1 MATIQASIQLKDGM
15 SPALRVIEQT
25 LGAVIDRF
33 DRLQHS
39 LDRALNPA
47 AVNATNAAL
56 NTTQAQVNNVEQET
70 NQAAAAQQHFYAS
83 VEKSLQAIYNQVTNQ
98 VRLTDAI
105 RKTPPVIQQEAAAQ
119 EKVNTAINGGTAS
132 QEKFNATVKSGG
144 NIISGLVS
152 KMGMLL
158 GAYTGVH
165 AVGGIVKTADQ
176 LTMTK
181 ARLDLM
187 NDGLQTTEQLQEK
200 IYQAAQRSRG
210 AYADT
215 ADAVAKLGLRAGSI
229 FKNNDETIQF
239 TETLNK
245 MFVIAGASQTEMSS
259 ATLQLTQAL
268 GSGVLRGEEFNA
280 VFEAAPNVMQA
291 VADHIGQPIGALKK
305 LASEGK
311 ISAQV
316 VKEAIF
322 GATDKINEQFE
333 NMPVTFAQAWQSM
346 KNNILDAAQ
355 PILQTLSDITSS
367 ERFQKFA
374 DGVGAAIGRVLG
386 FFQNVGTVVM
396 PILGGIFD
404 MVEKIGNFFANNW
417 DVIAPLIWGVV
428 IAMTAYK
435 TVTMAVAT
443 WTAIVAAATAIK
455 NTVTGIAAA
464 RTALLTG
471 ATYAQ
476 VAAQYGLNTA
486 MYACP
491 VTWIVLAIIALV
503 AVFYAAVAAVNHFAG
518 TSYSATGFICA
529 AFMGLYVSIHNQI
542 AMLWNVF
549 ASFAEFLCNLFVD
562 PVYAV
567 KKLFVDLA
575 TVVLDILASMTSGWA
590 DHARGVVDVMT
601 KAINGVLS
609 CYNAFAN
616 SWLGQKL
623 GINTVSL
630 TNTDKVLSGLTS
642 ITGKINGAKAAMQG
656 WLGAKPKNAI
666 SIPRMEMKNYAEA
679 LAKGYSGGSDFA
691 AKAEQFMKGADFTG
705 SDKIAELEGIMAK
718 YGVNNQPASGNA
730 TTPAAATGGT
740 GGAGGAG
747 DIADA
752 LSKSPAL
759 DSLSKSTDDLAG
771 EINNLSKTIS
781 VSDEEMNAI
790 RDLVQREILNQV
802 TRNSVNIQ
810 MTNNNTINKDMD
822 IQEVAKELARQVH
835 AEISS
840 SSEGVRK

>member
-33 DRLQHS
+33 DRLQNS

-47 AVNATNAAL
+47 AVNATNQAL
-56 NTTQAQVNNVEQET
+56 STTQAHVNNVEQET
-70 NQAAAAQQHFYAS
+70 NQAAAAQERFYAS
-83 VEKSLQAIYNQVTNQ
+83 VEKSLGAIYNQVTNQ

-105 RKTPPVIQQEAAAQ
+105 RKAPPAIQAESAAQ
-119 EKVNTAINGGTAS
+119 EKVNTAINGGTEA
-132 QEKFNATVKSGG
+132 QEKFNKSVKSGG
-144 NIISGLVS
+144 GIVSGLVS

-158 GAYTGVH
+158 GAYTGIH
-165 AVGGIVKTADQ
+165 AVGGIIKTADQ
-176 LTMTK
+176 MQMTK

-200 IYQAAQRSRG
+200 IYQAAQRSGG

-229 FKNNDETIQF
+229 FKTNDETIQF

-245 MFVIAGASQTEMSS
+245 MFVIAGASQQEMSS

-316 VKEAIF
+316 VKDAIF

-333 NMPVTFAQAWQSM
+333 GMPITFAQAWQKM
-346 KNNILDAAQ
+346 KNKILDVAQ
-355 PILQTLSDITSS
+355 PILQTLSDITNS

-374 DGVGAAIGRVLG
+374 DGVGTAADRVLG

-404 MVEKIGNFFANNW
+404 MAEKIGNFFSDNW
-417 DVIAPLIWGVV
+417 GLIAPIVWGIVV
-428 IAMTAYK
+428 AMTAYK

-455 NTVTGIAAA
+455 NTVMGILAA
-464 RTALLTG
+464 RYALLTG

-486 MYACP
+486 MFACP

-503 AVFYAAVAAVNHFAG
+503 AAFYWAVAAVNHFAG

-529 AFMGLYVSIHNQI
+529 AFMGLYTSVYNNI
-542 AMLWNVF
+542 ATLWNVF
-549 ASFAEFLCNLFVD
+549 ASFAEFLCNLFID

-575 TVVLDILASMTSGWA
+575 TVVLDIISSMSTGWVE
-590 DHARGVVDVMT
+590 HARGVIDVMT
-601 KAINGVLS
+601 SAINGVLK
-609 CYNAFAN
+609 CYNAFAD

-623 GINTVSL
+623 GIESVQL
-630 TNTDKVLSGLTS
+630 TTSDAVISKLT
-642 ITGKINGAKAAMQG
+642 GFNNKISGAKASLQS
-656 WLGAKPKNAI
+656 WLGKAPANAI
-666 SIPRMEMKNYAEA
+666 SIPRMELKNYAESMA
-679 LAKGYSGGSDFA
+679 SGYNWGADKATA
-691 AKAEQFMKGADFTG
+691 AENFMKGVDFTG
-705 SDKIAELEGIMAK
+705 SDKIDEFMKKYDIEGLTSKA
-718 YGVNNQPASGNA
+718 NPGNA
-730 TTPAAATGGT
+730 AT
-740 GGAGGAG
+740 GGAGGTG
-747 DIADA
+747 NVADA
-752 LSKSPAL
+752 LDKALNGNDAL
-759 DSLSKSTDDLAG
+759 DSLSKSTDGLAD
-771 EINNLSKTIS
+771 EVANLSKTIS

-790 RDLVQREILNQV
+790 RQLATREILNQV
-802 TRNSVNIQ
+802 TRNSINIQ
-810 MTNNNTINKDMD
+810 MTNNNQIKDGMD
-822 IQEVAKELARQVH
+822 VEAVAKELARQVQQ
-835 AEISS
+835 EIDA
-840 SSEGVRK
+840 SSEGIRR

>member
-39 LDRALNPA
+39 LDRALNPTV
-47 AVNATNAAL
+47 VNATNQAL
-56 NTTQAQVNNVEQET
+56 NTTQSHINNVEQET
-70 NQAAAAQQHFYAS
+70 NQAASAQQRFYAS

-105 RKTPPVIQQEAAAQ
+105 RKTPPAIQQEAAAQ
-119 EKVNTAINGGTAS
+119 ETVNTAINGGTAA
-132 QEKFNATVKSGG
+132 QEKFNNTVKSGG
-144 NIISGLVS
+144 GIVSGLVS

-158 GAYTGVH
+158 SAYTGIY

-176 LTMTK
+176 LQMTK

-200 IYQAAQRSRG
+200 IFQAAQRSRG
-210 AYADT
+210 EYAAT

-245 MFVIAGASQTEMSS
+245 MFVIAGASTAEMNS

-291 VADHIGQPIGALKK
+291 VADHIGKPIGALRG
-305 LASEGK
+305 LAKEGE
-311 ISAQV
+311 ITAQM

-322 GATDKINEQFE
+322 ASTESVNEQFE
-333 NMPVTFAQAWQSM
+333 KMPVTFAQAWQSM

-355 PILQTLSDITSS
+355 PILQVLSDITSS

-374 DGVGAAIGRVLG
+374 DGVGSAIGRVTQ
-386 FFQNVGTVVM
+386 FFQNVSTVVM

-404 MVEKIGNFFANNW
+404 MVAKIGNFFSDHW
-417 DVIAPLIWGVV
+417 SIIAPLVWGVV

-443 WTAIVAAATAIK
+443 WTAIVSAATAIK
-455 NTVTGIAAA
+455 NTVMGIAAA

-486 MYACP
+486 IYACP
-491 VTWIVLAIIALV
+491 ITWIILAIIALV
-503 AVFYAAVAAVNHFAG
+503 AVIYAAVAAVNHFAG

-529 AFMGLYVSIHNQI
+529 AFMGMYTSIYNNI
-542 AMLWNVF
+542 ASLWNTF
-549 ASFAEFLCNLFVD
+549 ASFAEFLCNLFID
-562 PVYAV
+562 PTYAC

-575 TVVLDILASMTSGWA
+575 TVVLNIISSMSSGWVE
-590 DHARGVVDVMT
+590 HARGVVEVMT
-601 KAINGVLS
+601 SAINGVLS
-609 CYNAFAN
+609 AYNKFAD

-623 GINTVSL
+623 GINSVQLKS
-630 TNTDKVLSGLTS
+630 TDDVIAGLT
-642 ITGKINGAKAAMQG
+642 GFNAKINAAKAGLQS
-656 WLGAKPKNAI
+656 WLGKAPANAI
-666 SIPRMEMKNYAEA
+666 SIPRMELKNYAEQVA
-679 LAKGYSGGSDFA
+679 NGYSWGAD
-691 AKAEQFMKGADFTG
+691 KATMVENFMNGADFTG
-705 SDKIAELEGIMAK
+705 ADKIKELEGLMEK
-718 YGVNNQPASGNA
+718 YGVNNQPASGNG
-730 TTPAAATGGT
+730 TNPAATGGS
-740 GGAGGAG
+740 GGSGGAG

-752 LSKSPAL
+752 LSESPAL
-759 DSLSKSTDDLAG
+759 DSLAKSTDGLAD
-771 EINNLSKTIS
+771 EVANLSKTIS
-781 VSDEEMNAI
+781 VSDEEMNTI
-790 RDLVQREILNQV
+790 RQLATREILNQV
-802 TRNSVNIQ
+802 TRNSINIQ
-810 MTNNNTINKDMD
+810 MTNNNQIKDSMD
-822 IQEVAKELARQVH
+822 VQAVAKELARQVQQ
-835 AEISS
+835 EIEA
-840 SSEGVRK
+840 SSEGIRR